1 MLFTGSLRFNID
13 PFDEHTDESIIELLN
28 KANLDYLLNG
38 GMTKNQQEKQGKEI
52 SKTGESKAEG
62 LKFKIQE
69 EGKNLSVGER
79 QLLCIIRAILRCS
92 KIVMLDEATANIDVV
107 TECTI

>member
-38 GMTKNQQEKQGKEI
+38 GMTKN
-52 SKTGESKAEG
+52 
-62 LKFKIQE
+62 
-69 EGKNLSVGER
+69 
-79 QLLCIIRAILRCS
+79 
-92 KIVMLDEATANIDVV
+92 
-107 TECTI
+107 